1 MPVKFDIFLPFFRMG
16 NIEGHFEQANYVCHL
31 IVLDR
36 YISNENILFVTACTQ
51 CFGIFK
57 KNCLEASSFMLNIQK
72 MAEKG

>member
-1 MPVKFDIFLPFFRMG
+1 MG

-51 CFGIFK
+51 CFG
-57 KNCLEASSFMLNIQK
+57 NLEASSFMLNIQK